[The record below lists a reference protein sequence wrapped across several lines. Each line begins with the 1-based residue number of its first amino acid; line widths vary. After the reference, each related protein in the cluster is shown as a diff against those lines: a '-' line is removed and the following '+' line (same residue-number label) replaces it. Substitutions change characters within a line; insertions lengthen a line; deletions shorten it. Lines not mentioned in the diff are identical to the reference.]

1 MITFF
6 SAHPLNPPNNNKHF
20 GSDRHLDSE
29 NDREM
34 DLWGFGSLYLDS
46 ENDRKMDLWGF
57 FPYWAD
63 MTESEHGDMV
73 ENEGNIFQSNL
84 KRFDHVLN

>member
-1 MITFF
+1 
-6 SAHPLNPPNNNKHF
+6 
-20 GSDRHLDSE
+20 
-29 NDREM
+29 M

-46 ENDRKMDLWGF
+46 ENDRKMDLW
-57 FPYWAD
+57 WAD

-84 KRFDHVLN
+84 KRFDYCLELN